1 MQQVVDVILRKLG
14 EHTSV
19 TDAVVTAL
27 GRLMPQLRAL
37 APRQDI
43 VRQGDRPKA
52 SVVVLSGMLSR
63 YNTLPNGRRQYL
75 SFHIAGDLPDVQAL
89 FIEKM
94 DHAVCA
100 IDEAQVALVPHEQ
113 LRELVAKVPDLAVA
127 LWRETLIDAAIF
139 REAITN
145 NSARDPRTRIAHF
158 LCERYYRVRAGR
170 HERPGFCDL
179 PLSQMQLG
187 EALGISVVTVNR
199 TLQQLRRTKAM
210 DWAGHRLQVLNWNR
224 LCELGQFDPSYLHL
238 RRPPR
243 V

>member
-19 TDAVVTAL
+19 TDAVVAAL
-27 GRLMPQLRAL
+27 GKLMPQLRVL
-37 APRQDI
+37 APRQDV
-43 VRQGDRPKA
+43 VRQGERPTA

-63 YNTLPNGRRQYL
+63 YHTLPSGRRQYL
-75 SFHIAGDLPDVQAL
+75 SFHIADDLPDVQAL

-94 DHAVCA
+94 DHSVCA
-100 IDEAQVALVPHEQ
+100 MDEAQVALLPHEQ
-113 LRELVAKVPDLAVA
+113 LRELVASVPDLAFA
-127 LWRETLIDAAIF
+127 LWRETLIDAAVF

-145 NSARDPRTRIAHF
+145 NSARDPRARIAHF
-158 LCERYYRVRAGR
+158 LCERYYRARAGK
-170 HERPGFCDL
+170 HERPGVCSL

-187 EALGISVVTVNR
+187 EALGMSVVTVNR

-210 DWAGHRLQVLNWNR
+210 EWTGHKLQVLNWGR
-224 LCELGQFDPSYLHL
+224 LCEIGEFDPSYLHL

-243 V
+243 L